1 MSTNRRVILGKLS
14 GSTYGL
20 KISKKGQ
27 DANSATGKNLLFDS
41 TNAGKSAIYFGKI
54 VNVGSNAVNHNIGS
68 RSNFDGNM
76 GYITVSGTKL
86 QYNPLVVVLEDA
98 TGQNLD
104 HTASSFGGSSSGIYS
119 SVSGYLSRLGVSS
132 SSIFSEVIKE
142 TGAMYRT
149 SAFYA
154 LSGSEGSSVTS
165 TNNSYSFES
174 PTSANVKATTRSYCF
189 TANSGDHPAD
199 DSTVFNPSNS
209 VNQRLNTY
217 GNSNDIY
224 KSDVTTNV
232 SGQHGTHLG
241 FNTRL
246 EFRKQTGE
254 ALNDKFFYRD
264 NGSFYTVA
272 KANLGGLPV
281 TNAKIAIS
289 KVPLGYGFL
298 RSEFMGF

>member
-1 MSTNRRVILGKLS
+1 MGKRIRLGQLS
-14 GSTYGL
+14 GTTYGL
-20 KISKKGQ
+20 KVSKEGQ
-27 DANSATGKNLLFDS
+27 DVDSATGKNLLFDS
-41 TNAGKSAIYFGKI
+41 TNAGKSPIYFGKT
-54 VNVGSNAVNHNIGS
+54 VNVGNNTVNNNIGS
-68 RSNFDGNM
+68 RSDFDTSI
-76 GYITVSGTKL
+76 GYITHSGTKL
-86 QYNPLVVVLEDA
+86 QYNPLVVVIEDA

-104 HTASSFGGSSSGIYS
+104 STSSAVASTASGYVGAYS
-119 SVSGYLSRLGVSS
+119 SYFSRLGITSS
-132 SSIFSEVIKE
+132 TLMTERIKE

-189 TANSGDHPAD
+189 TANSGDHPGDDAAD
-199 DSTVFNPSNS
+199 FNPSNS

-232 SGQHGTHLG
+232 SGQYGTHLG

-254 ALNDKFFYRD
+254 ALNDKYFYRD
-264 NGSFYTVA
+264 NGTFYTVA
-272 KANLGGLPV
+272 KADLGGLPV

-289 KVPLGYGFL
+289 KVPLGYGFMN
-298 RSEFMGF
+298 STFMGF